1 MKHKIFTLIFTLF
14 VSITMLAQNK
24 YERSYINFYE
34 QIDSIHV
41 TIPSKLIINE
51 NIYDNTDNNQT
62 ILRVYTIDKYI
73 YDNIDF
79 VLKDNI
85 LYIKP
90 KQNYNLIEFNPDNIK
105 IRIISPSSIPVG
117 TTNGF
122 TIKHS
127 NLRNDS
133 GKSTI

>member
-24 YERSYINFYE
+24 YEKSYIYFQE
-34 QIDSIHV
+34 PIDSINV
-41 TIPSKLIINE
+41 TINSKIIINE
-51 NIYDNTDNNQT
+51 NVCDNNNNQT
-62 ILRVYTIDKYI
+62 VLRVYTIDKYI

-85 LYIKP
+85 LYIKQ
-90 KQNYNLIEFNPDNIK
+90 KQNCNLIEFNPDNIK
-105 IRIISPSSIPVG
+105 IRIISPSSVPVG